1 MKIPSLSDEAIAEI
15 VRLAKTRRYNKT
27 EIANMVGT
35 NRDTVSKYLRIFGI
49 DLVPMTSADK
59 LRERINIADVAQK
72 PETQPETPKKSE
84 SGNITQYVPRHTG
97 GKRIAVI
104 GDMQVKP
111 NIDLTYCSLVGKYM
125 ADKKPDI
132 IVNLGDFADMP
143 SLSQHEAAGS
153 KSTEGAR
160 YEADIQAV
168 RAGMLLLMKPIKE
181 EMARTGWNPRF
192 VMLLGNHE
200 DRIRR
205 AINNTPKF
213 EETIGLSDLG
223 YEDAGWEV
231 IPFLQPIIIEGI
243 VFSHY
248 LCSGVMGRPITT
260 ARALLTKKHQS
271 CIVGHQ
277 QGRDIA
283 FGQRADGRQM
293 IAIICGST
301 YEHSEDYLNHQT
313 NNHWRGLYILNDV
326 VDGEFE
332 ENAVSLR
339 YLRRKYG

>member
-1 MKIPSLSDEAIAEI
+1 MRIPSLSDDTIREM
-15 VRLAKTRRYNKT
+15 VRLAQTRRFNKSQ
-27 EIANMVGT
+27 IAEMLGT
-35 NRDTVSKYLRIFGI
+35 NRDTVAKYLKRLDIVCEP
-49 DLVPMTSADK
+49 LSSVELLK
-59 LRERINIADVAQK
+59 ERLNITEQEQK
-72 PETQPETPKKSE
+72 PVFTPITNQTLP
-84 SGNITQYVPRHTG
+84 SGYIPKHTG

-111 NIDLTYCSLVGKYM
+111 DIDLSYCSIIGQYM

-153 KSTEGAR
+153 KATEGAR

-168 RAGMLLLMKPIKE
+168 QAGMLLMMKPIKE

-213 EETIGLSDLG
+213 EETIGLCDLN
-223 YEDAGWEV
+223 YEGHGWEV
-231 IPFLQPIIIEGI
+231 IPFLQPITIEGI

-301 YEHSEDYLNHQT
+301 YEHEESYLNHQT

-332 ENAVSLR
+332 ENAVSLK

>member
-1 MKIPSLSDEAIAEI
+1 MSWQPADPKVIAEAVKRVLSHERKEEVARDLNLAADTI
-15 VRLAKTRRYNKT
+15 TKYMRLMGIEYKRPPQKELHAQ
-27 EIANMVGT
+27 EIMKHMVGNVT
-35 NRDTVSKYLRIFGI
+35 N
-49 DLVPMTSADK
+49 P
-59 LRERINIADVAQK
+59 
-72 PETQPETPKKSE
+72 TPS
-84 SGNITQYVPRHTG
+84 TQYVPRHTG

-111 NIDLTYCSLVGKYM
+111 DIDLTYCSLVGRYM

-132 IVNLGDFADMP
+132 IVNIGDFADMP

-160 YEADIQAV
+160 YELDIQSV
-168 RAGMLLLMKPIKE
+168 QAGMRLLMTPIRD
-181 EMARTGWNPRF
+181 EMARSGWNPRL
-192 VMLLGNHE
+192 VMTLGNHE
-200 DRIRR
+200 HRISR
-205 AINNTPKF
+205 AIQNTPKF
-213 EETIGLSDLG
+213 EETIGLCDLG

-231 IPFLQPIIIEGI
+231 FPFLQPVTIEG
-243 VFSHY
+243 VTFCHY
-248 LCSGVMGRPITT
+248 FPSGVMGRPITS

-271 CIVGHQ
+271 CIAGHQ

-283 FGQRADGRQM
+283 FGQRGDGRDI

-301 YEHSEDYLNHQT
+301 YEHDEAYLNPQT

-326 VDGEFE
+326 LDGSFE

-339 YLRRKYG
+339 YLRRKYRV